1 MHLQSANAAIPE
13 LVGVYIYGLFLEGCA
28 WSNKDGKLV
37 DSEPKKLFHPLP
49 VVYVTGVQVLSCA
62 AVELFS
68 LEYRNCFRQPIRT
81 TLIGVSCCCHKISD

>member
-1 MHLQSANAAIPE
+1 MNAANTE

-49 VVYVTGVQVLSCA
+49 VVYVTGVQVISSA
-62 AVELFS
+62 AVEKLFS
-68 LEYRNCFRQPIRT
+68 EKAFPIRT
-81 TLIGVSCCCHKISD
+81 SKESIAAVICYLIEKRLPA